1 MLDAICS
8 GKIKPQDASV
18 KKCATGQFDINLRY
32 CPEAEVNKQK

>member
-18 KKCATGQFDINLRY
+18 KKSASGKFDINLKY
-32 CPEAEVNKQK
+32 CPEAEVSKIK